1 MSQSSTGAQSAEGAS
16 NVSAKP
22 PAPPPSSNTRLMA
35 AYIVAALLTGLAAAA
50 IIGREV
56 PSAPSALQMVARA
69 DLYDAIV
76 SIQQSEAA
84 QAIEDARRCK
94 EPLDYVVLQAQAG
107 PPPLSVRIRSGA
119 YQSPSILLTES
130 PRRVAIP
137 FPAPY
142 LAGKGELFV
151 EGALRP
157 VTIWLTPGRIVG
169 ADPAS
174 AHIPVVWTPANPC

>member
-1 MSQSSTGAQSAEGAS
+1 
-16 NVSAKP
+16 
-22 PAPPPSSNTRLMA
+22 
-35 AYIVAALLTGLAAAA
+35 
-50 IIGREV
+50 
-56 PSAPSALQMVARA
+56 
-69 DLYDAIV
+69 
-76 SIQQSEAA
+76 
-84 QAIEDARRCK
+84 
-94 EPLDYVVLQAQAG
+94 VVLQAQAG
-107 PPPLSVRIRSGA
+107 PTPLSVRIRSGA

-142 LAGKGELFV
+142 LAGMGELFV

>member
-22 PAPPPSSNTRLMA
+22 PAPPPLSNTRLMA

-84 QAIEDARRCK
+84 QAIEDARR
-94 EPLDYVVLQAQAG
+94 
-107 PPPLSVRIRSGA
+107 
-119 YQSPSILLTES
+119 
-130 PRRVAIP
+130 
-137 FPAPY
+137 
-142 LAGKGELFV
+142 
-151 EGALRP
+151 
-157 VTIWLTPGRIVG
+157 
-169 ADPAS
+169 
-174 AHIPVVWTPANPC
+174 